1 MRGIRG
7 LVFGF
12 MAGIGLVAAGAAKAV
27 EIEYWQYVFDTRI
40 KAMDELIKRFQAAN
54 PGITVKHTTFPYAD
68 YQTKVA
74 AAIPAGQ
81 GPDVVQLFYGWLD
94 NFVTAKFVQ
103 PLPTDAFPPEMLQK
117 EFFPIIEAMKRD
129 GKYYGVPTAVRSLAL
144 FYNKKLFQEAGLDPA
159 KPPTTLDEFV
169 AAAQKTVKRDGS
181 GNILSAGITM
191 DMGGQDHQWWREV
204 LIRQLG
210 GAPYTTITERSP
222 MTARPASRR
231 CSSTWTCSRST
242 RSARS
247 ASWTTAQAAFRAGR
261 AAMTIDGTFRLGSFG
276 SIKSFEWGV
285 TELPANAEGKRSNYA
300 SYWVNAIT
308 TKAQGEK
315 LEAAKKFLSY
325 VTSPEAM
332 EIWLKTVG
340 ELPARRSVALTEKNL
355 ADPIYGPFLKALDY
369 SQTTLFVDETAQ
381 RQITIDMANRVLLQN
396 QDPKA
401 SLAEAAKAEQALLD
415 RYYSQQK

>member
-1 MRGIRG
+1 M
-7 LVFGF
+7 LL
-12 MAGIGLVAAGAAKAV
+12 GLVAGLGLMSAGTAKAV

-40 KAMDELIKRFQAAN
+40 KAMDELIKRFQSAN

-94 NFVTAKFVQ
+94 TFVSAKFVQ
-103 PLPTDAFPPEMLQK
+103 PLPTDTFPPEMLQK

-144 FYNKKLFQEAGLDPA
+144 FYNKKLFEQAGLDPS
-159 KPPTTLDEFV
+159 KPPQTLDEFL

-181 GNILSAGITM
+181 GNLLSAGLAM

-204 LIRQLG
+204 LIRQFG
-210 GAPYTTITERSP
+210 GEPYTDNYRKVAYDSDAGLKALQYYVDLQQKHKIGQVGFMDE
-222 MTARPASRR
+222 
-231 CSSTWTCSRST
+231 
-242 RSARS
+242 
-247 ASWTTAQAAFRAGR
+247 AQAAFRAGR
-261 AAMTIDGTFRLGSFG
+261 AAMTIDGTFRLGAFG
-276 SIKSFEWGV
+276 GIKGFEWGV

-315 LEAAKKFLSY
+315 LEASKKFLAY

-332 EIWLKTVG
+332 DIWLKIVG

-355 ADPIYGPFLKALDY
+355 ADPIYRPFLKALEY
-369 SQTTLFVDETAQ
+369 AQTTLFVDEAAQ
-381 RQITIDMANRVLLQN
+381 RQVTIDMANRVLIQG

-401 SLAEAAKAEQALLD
+401 SLTEAAKAEQAIID